1 MQNNFIQEEGT
12 GYRIDQPEKIPSQ
25 YTHLINYCKKRLQDG
40 AVYFNRTV
48 QCGELIFWMAEVS
61 QALSKKELLDLQQNI
76 LKNYKN
82 LKFGSSLEVKVKK
95 IKNNPKRLQRE
106 VKKQSKQ
113 VGIGTKSQLA
123 LQKQREEMK
132 LERKTESKKIREL
145 EIQRKFELKQE
156 KRRQKHRGK

>member
-1 MQNNFIQEEGT
+1 MNRSSVTLTVLFDAPFWVGVFERVEDDKLTVAKVIF
-12 GYRIDQPEKIPSQ
+12 
-25 YTHLINYCKKRLQDG
+25 G
-40 AVYFNRTV
+40 AEPKDYEVYDF
-48 QCGELIFWMAEVS
+48 
-61 QALSKKELLDLQQNI
+61 I

-113 VGIGTKSQLA
+113 VGIGTKSQLV

-132 LERKTESKKIREL
+132 LERKKESKQIREL
-145 EIQRKFELKQE
+145 ENRRKFELKQE
-156 KRRQKHRGK
+156 KRKQKHRGK